1 MRRIRFQITTSPA
14 LLLTIAAVVAHAQGV
29 GSNDPQSGRGASGST
44 VRGGTNAQRG
54 GGTANPT
61 TRSAPG
67 ADAQKADSAKNGT
80 VKYDPMDPNVRAR
93 MEKLLTV
100 WSERSQQIK
109 TVSTRYKETDVQ
121 PGLKINASFE
131 GTARLQSPNLLALE
145 KTEVADKNLDPKDA
159 EKLFR
164 EVVVSTGE
172 KIYKYS
178 WLEKQVQVYTLDRDE
193 RARAMQEG
201 PLPFLFNMRIA
212 DAKKRFDMYLLGETP
227 QAYLVQILPKQTEDK
242 EEFSLAYLEL
252 DKKLFMPNRLILV
265 NPNGNPKDHR
275 TFVFSDVELNQK
287 IDARL
292 FKPRQ
297 KPKGW
302 QEVNVNTDQSDS
314 NKKAARR
321 VPIDPPRRSR

>member
-1 MRRIRFQITTSPA
+1 MRSIRFQMTASPA
-14 LLLTIAAVVAHAQGV
+14 LLLTLAAVVAHGQGV
-29 GSNDPQSGRGASGST
+29 GSNVPQAGAGASGTT

-54 GGTANPT
+54 GSVTKQTARPG
-61 TRSAPG
+61 SG
-67 ADAQKADSAKNGT
+67 ADSQKADSAKNGT

-93 MEKLLTV
+93 MEKLLVV

-131 GTARLQSPNLLALE
+131 GVARLQSPNLLSLE
-145 KTEVADKNLDPKDA
+145 KTEVAPKNIDPKDA
-159 EKLFR
+159 EKLYR
-164 EVVVSTGE
+164 ELVVSTGE

-178 WLEKQVQVYTLDRDE
+178 WLEKQVQIYTLDKDE

-227 QAYLVQILPKQTEDK
+227 QAYLVQILPKQAEDK
-242 EEFSLAYLEL
+242 EEFSLAYIEL

-287 IDARL
+287 IDPRL

-297 KPKGW
+297 KQKGW
-302 QEVNVNTDQSDS
+302 QEVNVNTDQQES

-321 VPIDPPRRSR
+321 VPIDQPRRSR